1 MCCTTVHNRVTS
13 AACPPAW
20 CTVQF
25 SMSLTYH
32 LWPWKSMRRADQS
45 HVLNTNGWATLHA
58 AGREIAWGGQRST
71 SLPRKN
77 YREFCKQPSR
87 QTWGTISSAASRRP
101 VCCLSVTCTAVATG
115 ASRLTNSLF
124 TAGVRSFV
132 RIAYNFAVR
141 SVLFVRTPDC
151 RKPRK
156 VFLSLPLSHGVVC
169 RPSVRTCNTCT
180 AMVGIFFVRRLYSAV
195 TNDVFLSAVQP
206 TRLLCCLWKNWEL
219 GK

>member
-1 MCCTTVHNRVTS
+1 MDGRRCTQQDVKLLE
-13 AACPPAW
+13 AASDRLLFLVKTTA
-20 CTVQF
+20 
-25 SMSLTYH
+25 
-32 LWPWKSMRRADQS
+32 
-45 HVLNTNGWATLHA
+45 
-58 AGREIAWGGQRST
+58 
-71 SLPRKN
+71 
-77 YREFCKQPSR
+77 
-87 QTWGTISSAASRRP
+87 SSASSRHDRP
-101 VCCLSVTCTAVATG
+101 GVLSAVLLHVGLCVCCLSVTCTAVATG

-206 TRLLCCLWKNWEL
+206 TRLLCCLWKKWEL